1 MKHVTALTTEIKVG
15 GDDEEI
21 REDDGDTDHE
31 DEARLHESLQRGL
44 LHAATLSSCI
54 PPPALRCCYPSPPRR
69 LCQQP
74 LNSQALGLPGSL
86 YLVSPPLPAFSFL
99 RFETCPAAGCQI
111 LHQQMTNFRRDL
123 YTNVPSLTTS

>member
-1 MKHVTALTTEIKVG
+1 M
-15 GDDEEI
+15 
-21 REDDGDTDHE
+21 
-31 DEARLHESLQRGL
+31 
-44 LHAATLSSCI
+44 
-54 PPPALRCCYPSPPRR
+54 PPPFRAASPHPPLGAVTRHPPRR